1 MKRPIDILVISDLHL
16 GTYGCRAKELLA
28 YLRSVKPAM
37 VVLNGDI
44 IDIWQ
49 FKKRFFPSSHMEV
62 VKTILKLAS
71 KVPVYYL
78 TGNHDEALRR
88 YSPARLG
95 NLRLA
100 DKLVTVIDGR
110 TYWFFHGDL
119 FDATMKHAKWL
130 AMLGGFGYDLLI
142 RINTVVNWT
151 LERFGRPRMSFSR
164 KIKNSVKRAVKYIG
178 DFEETAAS
186 IAVHEGYD
194 VVVCGHIHQ
203 PQLRTISTPKGSV
216 RYMNSGDWIEHCSA
230 LEYANGEWSLYLHE
244 EGLVPVEREEEVELN
259 VHDLL
264 PV

>member
-49 FKKRFFPSSHMEV
+49 FKKRYFPSSHMEV

-119 FDATMKHAKWL
+119 FDATMKHAKW
-130 AMLGGFGYDLLI
+130 
-142 RINTVVNWT
+142 
-151 LERFGRPRMSFSR
+151 
-164 KIKNSVKRAVKYIG
+164 
-178 DFEETAAS
+178 
-186 IAVHEGYD
+186 
-194 VVVCGHIHQ
+194 
-203 PQLRTISTPKGSV
+203 
-216 RYMNSGDWIEHCSA
+216 
-230 LEYANGEWSLYLHE
+230 
-244 EGLVPVEREEEVELN
+244 
-259 VHDLL
+259 
-264 PV
+264 